1 MEKQTIQDEKVHA
14 YNKLI
19 DEGKNLEE
27 ILAMLER
34 ARSKV
39 IKTEINQD
47 DKKKF
52 YDFIQSVYYK
62 RDALFI
68 KAQSIMK
75 EIGRYNR
82 RKLKNERNKEKR
94 T

>member
-1 MEKQTIQDEKVHA
+1 MEKQTIQDEKIHA
-14 YNKLI
+14 YNNLI

-34 ARSKV
+34 VYSKV
-39 IKTEINQD
+39 RKSEINQD
-47 DKKKF
+47 DKKIF

-68 KAQSIMK
+68 KARTIMK

-82 RKLKNERNKEKR
+82 RKLKNERNKEN
-94 T
+94 

>member
-14 YNKLI
+14 YNNLI

-34 ARSKV
+34 AYSKV

-68 KAQSIMK
+68 KAQTIMK
-75 EIGRYNR
+75 EIGRYNK
-82 RKLKNERNKEKR
+82 RKLKNERNKEI
-94 T
+94 

>member
-14 YNKLI
+14 YNNLI
-19 DEGKNLEE
+19 DEGKKLEE

-34 ARSKV
+34 VYSKV

-68 KAQSIMK
+68 KAQTIMK
-75 EIGRYNR
+75 EIGRYNK
-82 RKLKNERNKEKR
+82 RKLRNKRNIEN
-94 T
+94 